1 MYNNNNMKEVKTGDK
16 LVIKSTKN
24 LPTPID
30 DSIKTLETELIVE
43 DVNKG
48 GYVTLSYQTTEKFA
62 KEENEG
68 KKKRKINFLTKNI
81 PEFFKFKK

>member
-1 MYNNNNMKEVKTGDK
+1 MYNNIMEDIKVGDK

-30 DSIKTLETELIVE
+30 DSIKTLETELLVE
-43 DVNKG
+43 EVNGG
-48 GYVTLSYQTTEKFA
+48 GYVTLAYETTKEFS

-68 KKKRKINFLTKNI
+68 KKKRTINFMTRNI
-81 PEFFKFKK
+81 PEFFKVKK